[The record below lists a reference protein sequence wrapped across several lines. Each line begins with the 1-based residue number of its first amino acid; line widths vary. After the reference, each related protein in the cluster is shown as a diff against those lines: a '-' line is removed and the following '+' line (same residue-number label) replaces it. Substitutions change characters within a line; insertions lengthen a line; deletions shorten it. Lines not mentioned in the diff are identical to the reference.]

1 MINMEAEEE
10 SLVRSASV
18 AAKELRRKASQAA
31 IELDHLAN
39 GGSEYDAEAAK
50 KLLNSAVLNA
60 GMLVNDATSA
70 AKKLLASAAKLAA
83 SHKDSLMMK
92 VVAKSSEFDF
102 LYAEAAELIEARKL
116 FLLSQAEFAAADLK
130 RGAIED
136 ALSLADIA
144 AHVPYAIGEDA
155 KKLVNDAAT
164 SAKALIQSAVKDAEL
179 LLSDA
184 VETAMSLLLR
194 DQEVEEEMLKL
205 RKLAAIA
212 SLAGGIAH
220 DFNNILTGVFGN
232 LEMAKL
238 HFPPAHVAYQYILAA
253 DQSMERAATLT
264 RQLLT
269 FAKGGDPLF
278 EVIDIRSIIH
288 ESITLSL
295 SVSSVKTILLLED
308 DLWMIAADRG
318 LLAQVMN
325 NLIINAD
332 QAMTEGGTLT
342 IEAMNSDELADD
354 YIPHTSGRFV
364 CIKISD
370 DGRGISK
377 ARQKTIFDPYFTTK
391 EAGSGLGL
399 ATALSIVTKHN
410 GRIIVASDVG

>member
-39 GGSEYDAEAAK
+39 GGSEHDAEAAK

-60 GMLVNDATSA
+60 GMLVNDATLA
-70 AKKLLASAAKLAA
+70 AKKLLASAAKIAA

-130 RGAIED
+130 RGAIEE
-136 ALSLADIA
+136 ALSVADIA
-144 AHVPYAIGEDA
+144 AHVPSSIGEGA

-164 SAKALIQSAVKDAEL
+164 SAKALIKSAAKDAEL

-232 LEMAKL
+232 LEMAKRKRSFRAVL
-238 HFPPAHVAYQYILAA
+238 PLAPCH
-253 DQSMERAATLT
+253 
-264 RQLLT
+264 
-269 FAKGGDPLF
+269 G
-278 EVIDIRSIIH
+278 
-288 ESITLSL
+288 
-295 SVSSVKTILLLED
+295 
-308 DLWMIAADRG
+308 
-318 LLAQVMN
+318 
-325 NLIINAD
+325 
-332 QAMTEGGTLT
+332 
-342 IEAMNSDELADD
+342 
-354 YIPHTSGRFV
+354 
-364 CIKISD
+364 
-370 DGRGISK
+370 
-377 ARQKTIFDPYFTTK
+377 
-391 EAGSGLGL
+391 
-399 ATALSIVTKHN
+399 
-410 GRIIVASDVG
+410 